1 MTTAAAADVALLDL
15 LPARPLVAASVKVG
29 QSGLSVGRRL
39 YTLPRAA
46 FSPQVTSRF
55 LKTAAAFLGYDAA
68 ALRPWLDLSDV
79 FHFGLDP
86 ASGTDRHPVRKV
98 YLELTAD
105 TPDDPTLTYIAL
117 KAEPSALRLNRYH
130 AVPLT
135 TAAEAER
142 LQAALNLAARFQPA
156 ARALIGALLAGPGD
170 YPTLM
175 VTEDGTQRRS
185 LDFNF
190 ADQAASD
197 QVLAALAQLLADLG
211 QSPAAIDRLLTPSLC
226 HAALGVAADGAAFV
240 TLYGYPEVQND

>member
-1 MTTAAAADVALLDL
+1 MTSAPATELALLDL
-15 LPARPLVAASVKVG
+15 LPARPLVAASVKIG
-29 QSGLSVGRRL
+29 LSGLSAGRRL

-46 FSPQVTSRF
+46 FAPQATARF
-55 LKTAAAFLGYDAA
+55 LTAAAAFLGHDAA
-68 ALRPWLDLSDV
+68 ALRPWLDLCDV

-86 ASGTDRHPVRKV
+86 ASGVDRHPVRKV

-117 KAEPSALRLNRYH
+117 KAVPGALRLNRYH
-130 AVPLT
+130 TVPLT
-135 TAAEAER
+135 TATEADQ
-142 LQAALNLAARFQPA
+142 LLAALNLAAGFQPP
-156 ARALIGALLAGPGD
+156 ARALIRALLAGPGD

-197 QVLAALAQLLADLG
+197 QVLTALAQLLADLG
-211 QSPAAIDRLLTPSLC
+211 QSPTAIDRLLTPSLC
-226 HAALGVAADGAAFV
+226 HAALGVAADGSAFV
-240 TLYGYPEVQND
+240 TLYGYPEVRDD